1 MKRNPLPILI
11 AVVIIAVISTMGAIL
26 RVKEI
31 SVEISGENV
40 IAEDIVN
47 FSRIKEGGSIL
58 SLNEIDAINRIESA
72 YSDNSV
78 KVEGIERVF
87 PNKVV
92 IYVKERTPIFA
103 VKRKNTDKYVLT
115 DIDFQMSRKVENNVD
130 ITSYIVVKG
139 VEADVSFDN
148 DNFKILNGV
157 FSALDDRTDNVKGL
171 VSEVQFGDVIFITT
185 RDGFVMQVDKNA
197 SDFQQEISREYTKYI
212 NSK

>member
-11 AVVIIAVISTMGAIL
+11 AVIIVAIIATMGAIM
-26 RVKEI
+26 RVKEV
-31 SVEISGENV
+31 SVEIVGENV
-40 IAEDIVN
+40 IAEDIIN
-47 FSRIKEGGSIL
+47 YSRIKEGGSIL

-87 PNKVV
+87 PNKVI

-115 DIDFQMSRKVENNVD
+115 DMDFQMSRNIDANTD
-130 ITSYIVVKG
+130 LTSCIVVKG
-139 VEADVSFDN
+139 IEVDVSFDN
-148 DNFKILNGV
+148 DNFKILHGV
-157 FSALDDRTDNVKGL
+157 FSALEDSVDDVETL
-171 VSEVQFGDVIFITT
+171 VSEVQFGDVISITT
-185 RDGFVMQVDKNA
+185 RDGFIMSVDKNT
-197 SDFQQEISREYTKYI
+197 SDFQQEISKEYTKYI

>member
-40 IAEDIVN
+40 IVEDIVN

-139 VEADVSFDN
+139 VEVDVSFDN

>member
-171 VSEVQFGDVIFITT
+171 VSEVQFGDVILITT

>member
-115 DIDFQMSRKVENNVD
+115 DIDFQMSRKAENNVD